1 MQERHRR
8 AQVHFWPI
16 AIEVDGDCSASFL
29 TFFTNAFKAAK
40 ESTEQNP
47 QAFKQ
52 YWWKRIACELHK
64 TNAKLAPSRA
74 AAARRALFRLPTGA
88 SDEMHLTRHKPTC
101 LLLSLVV
108 VRIVIANGILVM
120 HGPPA
125 FARGMSVHL
134 RR

>member
-1 MQERHRR
+1 MQERCRR

-16 AIEVDGDCSASFL
+16 AIEVDGHRSASFL
-29 TFFTNAFKAAK
+29 KFFTNVYNAAK
-40 ESTEQNP
+40 ELTEQNP

-52 YWWKRIACELHK
+52 SWWKRTACELHK
-64 TNAKLAPSRA
+64 TNAKLALSSA

-88 SDEMHLTRHKPTC
+88 SDEIRI
-101 LLLSLVV
+101 V

-125 FARGMSVHL
+125 FARGMPVHL
-134 RR
+134 HR